1 MIADIVTRPLQGE
14 IIQEAQ
20 EGATQHQTTNSH
32 VRRRLQD
39 WGLYGP
45 CTDTRTCEIQPTVP
59 IPHTQEELILT
70 DKDSKT
76 PSDLLPPPSYPTTTP
91 LSASA
96 EDWTLKTQDSV
107 IPTAIPSDS
116 TTPSVRV
123 ITKTDHSRHQ
133 DSCYPPPSF
142 SSTPSSAI
150 RDQDRTL
157 KTSKKSWHRDIKSE
171 ERGPRP
177 KTQFRNEIVSAVRK
191 LF

>member
-59 IPHTQEELILT
+59 VPHTQEELIPT
-70 DKDSKT
+70 DEDSKT

-96 EDWTLKTQDSV
+96 EDWTLKTPRLRHSYCHPIRLYYPISAHHDEDW
-107 IPTAIPSDS
+107 PLK
-116 TTPSVRV
+116 TPRL
-123 ITKTDHSRHQ
+123 HH
-133 DSCYPPPSF
+133 SCYPPPSF
-142 SSTPSSAI
+142 FYLPVKCDSRPRLNTE
-150 RDQDRTL
+150 DF
-157 KTSKKSWHRDIKSE
+157 KKILTE
-171 ERGPRP
+171 
-177 KTQFRNEIVSAVRK
+177 T
-191 LF
+191 